1 MNLTFLSLSIMV
13 KIMTYR
19 TTHQLL
25 ADVLTITSES
35 DRNGVAV
42 TTLCHK
48 SNLSHGRLKSYLGSL
63 TSSGLMNEI
72 EYDGKNTFII
82 TGKGK
87 LYLEEYKRFSDIADS
102 FGLEL

>member
-1 MNLTFLSLSIMV
+1 MP
-13 KIMTYR
+13 YR
-19 TTHQLL
+19 TTQQILV
-25 ADVLTITSES
+25 DVLTVTTEGHVPITS
-35 DRNGVAV
+35 
-42 TTLCHK
+42 LCHK